1 MLNLG
6 SCLLRLCAPM
16 ADNAH
21 KMDKVEPSYSGKVTA
36 VAEDKR
42 LAHHHMA
49 SLAQETCLVSLEE
62 ADRDKRE
69 TLATY
74 NFPTEIFFM
83 THKTLDIGF
92 RPVQEKFIK
101 LNQFALFLQLLQA
114 VYIFNTGVCEV
125 AMNFVTFPLFLS

>member
-101 LNQFALFLQLLQA
+101 LNQELGRLQNAYRCLHNLT
-114 VYIFNTGVCEV
+114 YY
-125 AMNFVTFPLFLS
+125 